1 MTPANHHSGEPTS
14 DGSPTLDQRTS
25 KGSNAIE
32 SKPLRTTDPR
42 NTIELEPIHHQLL
55 VAFSYSNR
63 AMRARTRQCGLMPG
77 QPKVLEHLALH
88 DGCTQ
93 KEIAQ
98 SCVMDKSTVTS
109 VLGRMEDAGLIERR
123 SKEGD
128 RRVVAVFLTEKG
140 RSAASDVLDCRSEV
154 DDIAWRG
161 LDTDERRR
169 LSHLL
174 DQVIRNLQQHEQ
186 EDRA

>member
-1 MTPANHHSGEPTS
+1 MHLPEPILAPGTCDSRTEPTCRETAPACGVGAGDS
-14 DGSPTLDQRTS
+14 L
-25 KGSNAIE
+25 AFEIV
-32 SKPLRTTDPR
+32 
-42 NTIELEPIHHQLL
+42 PIHHQLL

-123 SKEGD
+123 SKAGD

-154 DDIAWRG
+154 DDIAWQG

-174 DQVIRNLQQHEQ
+174 DQVIWNLQQHEQ

>member
-1 MTPANHHSGEPTS
+1 MHPSNPASAPSARDSQTEASRGAPA
-14 DGSPTLDQRTS
+14 TLH
-25 KGSNAIE
+25 G
-32 SKPLRTTDPR
+32 TDEGDSLAFG
-42 NTIELEPIHHQLL
+42 IEPIHHQLL
-55 VAFSYSNR
+55 VAFSHSNR
-63 AMRARTRQCGLMPG
+63 AMRTRTRKCGLMPG

-93 KEIAQ
+93 KEIAR

-109 VLGRMEDAGLIERR
+109 VLGRMEEAGLIERR
-123 SKEGD
+123 SKTGD

-154 DDIAWRG
+154 DDIAWQG
-161 LDTDERRR
+161 LDIDERRR

-174 DQVIRNLQQHEQ
+174 DQVIWNLQQHEQ